1 MIAGE
6 FGTEALNDEH
16 TEYNIDLNHY
26 AFISK
31 KIKESTIKERYHIT
45 GLIDMRVDMI
55 VISVLLIDFIL
66 KELHL
71 THMRV
76 STFSLKEGVIS
87 RKLGLKLF

>member
-1 MIAGE
+1 MEIILQGQHNSE
-6 FGTEALNDEH
+6 EAVQSLEGV
-16 TEYNIDLNHY
+16 LRL
-26 AFISK
+26 F
-31 KIKESTIKERYHIT
+31 KERYHIT